1 MNEEV
6 KACAEC
12 GSPNTSASQFCSP
25 PCFEKAVARQSRT
38 PASCSP
44 DVVGRWSVSFHGS
57 PPSAFV
63 KSGKEG
69 LPDSRRDLSYFE
81 YATIGQRNAHG
92 KHLRALVNEHNK
104 AADALESMMRE
115 KDAPITDEQIKHM
128 VQRFLSWRLPEHFSP
143 DAGISF
149 TPEFNVEYNAA
160 RGLPPQRHTPVGTNL
175 FDANQAEEMVRYM
188 VEGLPRAALDMTVDK
203 GE

>member
-1 MNEEV
+1 MTP
-6 KACAEC
+6 
-12 GSPNTSASQFCSP
+12 SQSSAS
-25 PCFEKAVARQSRT
+25 VTRT

-44 DVVGRWSVSFHGS
+44 DVVSLIAR
-57 PPSAFV
+57 
-63 KSGKEG
+63 
-69 LPDSRRDLSYFE
+69 
-81 YATIGQRNAHG
+81 
-92 KHLRALVNEHNK
+92 LRKQAKCIYIAVEQTVADDIADAENK